1 MVNWS
6 PPFPV
11 AGGIPLGGIL
21 ALGLAGVYGL
31 LLGWRLRERRMGP
44 VVGIVLY
51 GGLGLLWQGCWAIAV
66 WEGAPPL
73 VRFTAWNL
81 AGFLLSFLPFA
92 AWLWIQAFLGRPVPR
107 YALAGIGLAGGMALI
122 AAVLPYRPET
132 GRPLLTWWLA
142 ARWPGDPTLASWG
155 IREGLWAI
163 GTAIGLG
170 ELGWAYR
177 HTPRPL
183 HRNRLA
189 YGLLGALLITL
200 GEGLAW
206 TPRADWIMLGWGIRA
221 AGMGLIGAL
230 SRLFELPSLQ
240 RIGRGLLVFTL
251 SWMLQSSLIGGV
263 LAGLRWIRE
272 GRLELIPAGIEIAL
286 AALVVAL
293 MTLLL
298 GWPLQQWLR
307 RRLMPSVEDPAT
319 LVRWYA
325 QSISNL
331 LDVQQVAQSAFTV
344 LRETFGLRQGLL
356 LLFEDQPGG
365 GVEARA
371 IAGLG
376 EAPSEPGRF
385 APDSPILRAWQEG
398 RPLTQYQIDFGAAF
412 QGASAGERRW
422 LQSLG
427 VELFVPIRSQAVLLG
442 CLALGARGGVAAYS
456 SAEVDLLTSI
466 AEQTAAVLQ
475 NIRLVEDLRR
485 LNLRLAELNEDL
497 ARTARRLEK
506 LDRAKTHFIEIA
518 SHELRTPLTHI
529 RGYADLLTE
538 TLGEQG
544 ETDGTLERILQG
556 LRRSALRL
564 EEIVSA
570 MLDISQIDAEALSI
584 YPISIQIPTLIRM
597 AVEPLEGAIAER
609 RQRLIIEPME
619 DLPVIY
625 GDLTRLVQALR
636 HIVQNA
642 IKFTPD
648 GGTITIRARSVS
660 PEGKDGS
667 AEYVEIA
674 VQDTGIGIDPEDQA
688 LIFEKFYRVG
698 PIELHSTGSVK
709 FKGAGP
715 GLGLPIARGII
726 EAHGGRIWVESPG
739 YDETRCPGSTF
750 YIWLPVVPRAGEMRG
765 RE

>member
-1 MVNWS
+1 
-6 PPFPV
+6 
-11 AGGIPLGGIL
+11 
-21 ALGLAGVYGL
+21 
-31 LLGWRLRERRMGP
+31 MGP
-44 VVGIVLY
+44 VGEIAFY
-51 GGLGLLWQGCWAIAV
+51 GGLGLLWQGLWAIAV

-73 VRFTAWNL
+73 VRLTAWNL

-92 AWLWIQAFLGRPVPR
+92 AWLWIRAFLGRSLPR
-107 YALAGIGLAGGMALI
+107 YALAGIGLAGAMALI
-122 AAVLPYRPET
+122 ATVLPYRPET
-132 GRPLLTWWLA
+132 GRPLLTGWLA
-142 ARWPGDPTLASWG
+142 TRWPGDPILASWG
-155 IREGLWAI
+155 IREGLWGI
-163 GTAIGLG
+163 GTAIGVG
-170 ELGWAYR
+170 ELGWAYW
-177 HTPRPL
+177 HTTRPL

-189 YGLLGALLITL
+189 YGLLGMLLIIL
-200 GEGLAW
+200 GESLAW

-221 AGMGLIGAL
+221 AGMGLIGVL
-230 SRLFELPSLQ
+230 SWLSELPSLQ
-240 RIGRGLLVFTL
+240 RIGRALLVFTL
-251 SWMLQSSLIGGV
+251 SWILQSSLIGGV

-272 GRLELIPAGIEIAL
+272 GRLELIPAGVEISL

-293 MTLLL
+293 MTMLL
-298 GWPLQQWLR
+298 GWPLQRWLR
-307 RRLMPSVEDPAT
+307 RRLMPSVEDPAV
-319 LVRWYA
+319 LVREYA

-331 LDVQQVAQSAFTV
+331 LDVQQVAQAAFTV
-344 LRETFGLRQGLL
+344 LGETFGLRRGLL

-376 EAPSEPGRF
+376 ESPSEPGQL
-385 APDSPILRAWQEG
+385 APDSPILHAWQEG
-398 RPLTQYQIDFGAAF
+398 RLLTQYQIDFGAAF
-412 QGASAGERRW
+412 QRASAEERRW
-422 LQSLG
+422 LQGLG

-456 SAEVDLLTSI
+456 AKEMDLLASI

-485 LNLRLAELNEDL
+485 LNVRLAELNEDL

-529 RGYADLLTE
+529 RGYADLLAE
-538 TLGEQG
+538 TLGERG

-584 YPISIQIPTLIRM
+584 YPISIQIPTLVRM

-609 RQRLIIEPME
+609 RQRLIIEPMD
-619 DLPVIY
+619 DLPVID

-648 GGTITIRARSVS
+648 GGTITIRARSVP
-660 PEGKDGS
+660 PEGGEGS

-750 YIWLPVVPRAGEMRG
+750 YIWLPVVPRAREIREMKG
-765 RE
+765 NP

>member
-1 MVNWS
+1 M
-6 PPFPV
+6 
-11 AGGIPLGGIL
+11 A
-21 ALGLAGVYGL
+21 
-31 LLGWRLRERRMGP
+31 
-44 VVGIVLY
+44 
-51 GGLGLLWQGCWAIAV
+51 
-66 WEGAPPL
+66 
-73 VRFTAWNL
+73 
-81 AGFLLSFLPFA
+81 
-92 AWLWIQAFLGRPVPR
+92 
-107 YALAGIGLAGGMALI
+107 AGIALI
-122 AAVLPYRPET
+122 VATLPYRPET
-132 GRPLLTWWLA
+132 AKGLLAWWQA
-142 ARWPGDPTLASWG
+142 ARWPGDPILASWG
-155 IREGLWAI
+155 IREGLWGV
-163 GTAIGLG
+163 GTAVGLG
-170 ELGWAYR
+170 GLGWAYR
-177 HTPRPL
+177 HTTRPL

-189 YGLLGALLITL
+189 YGLLGGLLITL

-206 TPRADWIMLGWGIRA
+206 TPRADWIALGWVIRA
-221 AGMGLIGAL
+221 GGMGLVGAL
-230 SRLFELPSLQ
+230 SRRSELPSLQ
-240 RIGRGLLVFTL
+240 RIGRRLLVFTF
-251 SWMLQSSLIGGV
+251 SWILQGGLIGGG
-263 LAGLRWIRE
+263 LAGLRVLQE
-272 GRLELIPAGIEIAL
+272 GRLEFIPAGVE
-286 AALVVAL
+286 
-293 MTLLL
+293 LLL
-298 GWPLQQWLR
+298 TGLVGAWMTMVIGWPLHQWLR
-307 RRLMPSVEDPAT
+307 RRLMPSVEDPAA
-319 LVRWYA
+319 LVRRYA

-331 LDVQQVAQSAFTV
+331 LDVQRVAQVAFAV
-344 LRETFGLRQGLL
+344 LQEAFGLRQGLL

-371 IAGLG
+371 IVGLG

-385 APDSPILRAWQEG
+385 ALDSPILRAWQEG
-398 RPLTQYQIDFGAAF
+398 HPLTQYQIDFGAAF
-412 QGASAGERRW
+412 QSASPEERRW

-427 VELFVPIRSQAVLLG
+427 VELFIPIRSQALLLG

-456 SAEVDLLTSI
+456 PADVDLMASV

-485 LNLRLAELNEDL
+485 LNVRLAELNEDL

-529 RGYADLLTE
+529 RGYADLLAE
-538 TLGEQG
+538 TLGEQR
-544 ETDGTLERILQG
+544 EADGTMERILQG

-609 RQRLIIEPME
+609 RQNLIIEPLE
-619 DLPVIY
+619 DLPVIH

-648 GGTITIRARSVS
+648 GGTITIRARSV
-660 PEGKDGS
+660 PREEAGGS
-667 AEYVEIA
+667 AYVEIA
-674 VQDTGIGIDPEDQA
+674 VQDTGIGIDPEDQV

-750 YIWLPVVPRAGEMRG
+750 YIWLPVISRPEGSRVGE
-765 RE
+765 E

>member
-11 AGGIPLGGIL
+11 IGGIPLGGIL
-21 ALGLAGVYGL
+21 ALGLAGMYGL
-31 LLGWRLRERRMGP
+31 LLGWRLRGPFMGP
-44 VVGIVLY
+44 PAGIALY
-51 GGLGLLWQGCWAIAV
+51 GGLGLLWQGLWAITV
-66 WEGAPPL
+66 WEGSPPL

-81 AGFLLSFLPFA
+81 AGLLLSFLPFA
-92 AWLWIQAFLGRPVPR
+92 AWLWIGSFLGRSLPL
-107 YALAGIGLAGGMALI
+107 YAKVGIGLAGGIALI
-122 AAVLPYRPET
+122 AATLPYRPET
-132 GRPLLTWWLA
+132 GRGLLAWWQSV
-142 ARWPGDPTLASWG
+142 RWPGDPILASWG
-155 IREGLWAI
+155 IREGLWGIA
-163 GTAIGLG
+163 TAIGLG
-170 ELGWAYR
+170 GLGWAYR
-177 HTPRPL
+177 HTARPL

-200 GEGLAW
+200 GESLAW
-206 TPRADWIMLGWGIRA
+206 TSRADWIMLGWVIRA
-221 AGMGLIGAL
+221 TGMGLIVAL
-230 SRLFELPSLQ
+230 SRFSELPSLQ
-240 RIGRGLLVFTL
+240 RAGRALLIFTL
-251 SWMLQSSLIGGV
+251 GWILQGGLIGGT
-263 LAGLRWIRE
+263 LAGLQFVRQAP
-272 GRLELIPAGIEIAL
+272 LELMPAGVELAL
-286 AALVVAL
+286 AALGSAL
-293 MTLLL
+293 MTMLI
-298 GWPLQQWLR
+298 GWPLQGWLR
-307 RRLMPSVEDPAT
+307 RRLMPSVEDPAA
-319 LVRWYA
+319 LVRRYA

-331 LDVQQVAQSAFTV
+331 LDVQRVAQVAFAV
-344 LRETFGLRQGLL
+344 LQEAFGLRRGLL

-365 GVEARA
+365 WVEAQA

-385 APDSPILRAWQEG
+385 APDSLILRAWQEG
-398 RPLTQYQIDFGAAF
+398 RPLTQYQIDFGMAF
-412 QGASAGERRW
+412 QKGSPEERRW
-422 LQSLG
+422 LQGLG
-427 VELFVPIRSQAVLLG
+427 VELFIPIRSQAVLLG

-456 SAEVDLLTSI
+456 PAEVDLLASI
-466 AEQTAAVLQ
+466 AEQTATVLQ

-485 LNLRLAELNEDL
+485 LNIRLAELNEDL

-529 RGYADLLTE
+529 RGYADLLAE
-538 TLGEQG
+538 TLGEQR
-544 ETDGTLERILQG
+544 EADGAMERILQG

-570 MLDISQIDAEALSI
+570 MLDISQIDVEALSI
-584 YPISIQIPTLIRM
+584 YPISIRIPTLIRM

-609 RQRLIIEPME
+609 RQNLSTEVPD

-648 GGTITIRARSVS
+648 GGTITIRARSVP
-660 PEGKDGS
+660 PEEAGGS
-667 AEYVEIA
+667 AYVEIA
-674 VQDTGIGIDPEDQA
+674 VQDTGIGIDIEDQA

-750 YIWLPVVPRAGEMRG
+750 YIWLPVIPRAGEIQVEG
-765 RE
+765 G

>member
-11 AGGIPLGGIL
+11 IGGVPLGGVL
-21 ALGLAGVYGL
+21 ALGLMGVYL
-31 LLGWRLRERRMGP
+31 LLLRWGLEGQRTGP
-44 VVGIVLY
+44 VLAMVLY
-51 GGLGLLWQGCWAIAV
+51 GGLGGIWQGLWAMAV

-73 VRFTAWNL
+73 ARFTAWNL
-81 AGFLLSFLPFA
+81 AGLLFAFLPFA
-92 AWLWIQAFLGRPVPR
+92 AWLWITAFLGRSLPR
-107 YALAGIGLAGGMALI
+107 LAWAGMGMAGGIALV
-122 AAVLPYRPET
+122 AATLPYRPET
-132 GRPLLTWWLA
+132 GQGLLAWWQA
-142 ARWPGDPTLASWG
+142 ARWPGDPGLASWG
-155 IREGLWAI
+155 IREGLWGI
-163 GTAIGLG
+163 GTAVGLG
-170 ELGWAYR
+170 GLGWVYF
-177 HTPRPL
+177 HTARPL

-200 GEGLAW
+200 GESLAW
-206 TPRADWIMLGWGIRA
+206 MPRADWIMLGWGVRA

-230 SRLFELPSLQ
+230 FRLTELPSLQ
-240 RIGRGLLVFTL
+240 RIGRSLLVFTL
-251 SWMLQSSLIGGV
+251 SWILHGGLIGGV
-263 LAGLRWIRE
+263 LAGLRLIRE
-272 GRLELIPAGIEIAL
+272 GHLELIPTGVELAL
-286 AALVVAL
+286 TALVVAL
-293 MTLLL
+293 VAVLI
-298 GWPLQQWLR
+298 GWPFQRWLR
-307 RRLMPSVEDPAT
+307 RRLMPSVEDPAA
-319 LVRWYA
+319 LVRRYA

-331 LDVQQVAQSAFTV
+331 LDVQQVTEVAFAV
-344 LRETFGLRQGLL
+344 LQETFGLRRGLL
-356 LLFEDQPGG
+356 LLFEEHPDG

-376 EAPSEPGRF
+376 EVPSERSRL

-398 RPLTQYQIDFGAAF
+398 RPLTQYQIDFGLAF
-412 QGASAGERRW
+412 QKADLEERRW
-422 LQSLG
+422 LQGLG
-427 VELFVPIRSQAVLLG
+427 VELFIPIRAQAVLLG

-456 SAEVDLLTSI
+456 PAEINLLISI

-485 LNLRLAELNEDL
+485 LNARLAELNEDL

-506 LDRAKTHFIEIA
+506 LDQAKTHFIEIA

-538 TLGEQG
+538 MLGERREEDEALG
-544 ETDGTLERILQG
+544 RILHG

-570 MLDISQIDAEALSI
+570 MLDISQIDVHALSI
-584 YPISIQIPTLIRM
+584 YPISIQIPTMIRM

-609 RQRLIIEPME
+609 RQNLVIEPLE
-619 DLPVIY
+619 DLPVID

-648 GGTITIRARSVS
+648 GGTITIRARLVP
-660 PEGKDGS
+660 PEEAGGS
-667 AEYVEIA
+667 AFVEIA

-698 PIELHSTGSVK
+698 PVELHSTGTVK

-739 YDETRCPGSTF
+739 YDETRCLGSTF
-750 YIWLPVVPRAGEMRG
+750 YIWLPVSARQD
-765 RE
+765 

>member
-1 MVNWS
+1 
-6 PPFPV
+6 
-11 AGGIPLGGIL
+11 
-21 ALGLAGVYGL
+21 
-31 LLGWRLRERRMGP
+31 
-44 VVGIVLY
+44 
-51 GGLGLLWQGCWAIAV
+51 
-66 WEGAPPL
+66 
-73 VRFTAWNL
+73 
-81 AGFLLSFLPFA
+81 
-92 AWLWIQAFLGRPVPR
+92 
-107 YALAGIGLAGGMALI
+107 
-122 AAVLPYRPET
+122 
-132 GRPLLTWWLA
+132 
-142 ARWPGDPTLASWG
+142 
-155 IREGLWAI
+155 
-163 GTAIGLG
+163 
-170 ELGWAYR
+170 
-177 HTPRPL
+177 
-183 HRNRLA
+183 
-189 YGLLGALLITL
+189 
-200 GEGLAW
+200 
-206 TPRADWIMLGWGIRA
+206 MLGWEIRA
-221 AGMGLIGAL
+221 AGMGLIGVL
-230 SRLFELPSLQ
+230 SRLSELPSLQ
-240 RIGRGLLVFTL
+240 RIGRALVVFMFG
-251 SWMLQSSLIGGV
+251 WILQGSLIGGV
-263 LAGLRWIRE
+263 LAGLRWIRD
-272 GRLELIPAGIEIAL
+272 GHLALIPAGIEIAL

-293 MTLLL
+293 MTMLL

-307 RRLMPSVEDPAT
+307 RQLLPSVEDPAA
-319 LVRWYA
+319 LVRGYA

-331 LDVQQVAQSAFTV
+331 LDMQQVARAAFAV
-344 LRETFGLRQGLL
+344 LQGAFGLRQGWLI
-356 LLFEDQPGG
+356 LFEDQPSG

-376 EAPSEPGRF
+376 EAPSEPGRL
-385 APDSPILRAWQEG
+385 APDSPILQAWQEG

-412 QGASAGERRW
+412 RGASEEERRW

-442 CLALGARGGVAAYS
+442 CLALGARGGVAAYT
-456 SAEVDLLTSI
+456 SAEVDLLASI

-538 TLGEQG
+538 ALGEQG
-544 ETDGTLERILQG
+544 EADETLGRILQG

-564 EEIVSA
+564 EEIVNA

-597 AVEPLEGAIAER
+597 AVEPLERAIAER
-609 RQRLIIEPME
+609 RQRLILEPME

-648 GGTITIRARSVS
+648 GGTITIRARSVP
-660 PEGKDGS
+660 PEEGEGS
-667 AEYVEIA
+667 AAYVEIA

-750 YIWLPVVPRAGEMRG
+750 YIWLPVAPRAGETPS